1 MKGKKVVCRFGCPL
15 LSMKREEPWPTL
27 LSTSS
32 IRQTKKVKNKKKS
45 KIYSFKTKNFSP
57 KNFFLWAQ
65 CEIYYTSPPNAP
77 PSNATSKQTELI
89 LHLQVFQLHNSSE
102 KQTVFT
108 IHVQRLEVYSRW
120 PDLGP
125 APPTIVVYLK

>member
-1 MKGKKVVCRFGCPL
+1 MSKRSYSL
-15 LSMKREEPWPTL
+15 LEITL
-27 LSTSS
+27 TG
-32 IRQTKKVKNKKKS
+32 RQKHLINTTNKKKLKTRKS
-45 KIYSFKTKNFSP
+45 QKYLALRQKIFSP
-57 KNFFLWAQ
+57 KNFFSWAQ
-65 CEIYYTSPPNAP
+65 CEIYYTSPPIAP
-77 PSNATSKQTELI
+77 PSNATSKQTKLI

>member
-1 MKGKKVVCRFGCPL
+1 MSKRSYSL
-15 LSMKREEPWPTL
+15 LEITL
-27 LSTSS
+27 TG
-32 IRQTKKVKNKKKS
+32 RQKHLINTTNKKVKNKKKT

>member
-1 MKGKKVVCRFGCPL
+1 MSKRSYSL
-15 LSMKREEPWPTL
+15 LEITL
-27 LSTSS
+27 TG
-32 IRQTKKVKNKKKS
+32 RQKHLINTTHKKK
-45 KIYSFKTKNFSP
+45 FKTRKYQKYLALRQIFSP
-57 KNFFLWAQ
+57 KNFFLRGQ
-65 CEIYYTSPPNAP
+65 CEIYYTSLPNAP
-77 PSNATSKQTELI
+77 PSDATSKQTQLI
-89 LHLQVFQLHNSSE
+89 LHLQVFKLHNSSE